1 MALLTMTNNLF
12 YYRAR
17 LLKVVDGDTIDV
29 SLDLGFKTHCI
40 QRLRLLRVDAPE
52 RGRPG
57 YQEATALTSGLLQ
70 EAEIVVHTERRD
82 SFGRWLAE
90 VWADG
95 GSVNDALVSQGWA
108 A

>member
-1 MALLTMTNNLF
+1 MTLPDHLF
-12 YYRAR
+12 HYRAR

-29 SLDLGFKTHCI
+29 MLDLGFQTHCI
-40 QRLRLLRVDAPE
+40 QRLRLLRVNTPE
-52 RGRPG
+52 RGQPG
-57 YQEATALTSGLLQ
+57 HQEATALTSSLLQ
-70 EAEIVVHTERRD
+70 EAEIVIHTVRRD

-95 GSVNDALVSQGWA
+95 VSANDALVGRGWA

>member
-1 MALLTMTNNLF
+1 MTDKLF
-12 YYRAR
+12 HYRAR

-29 SLDLGFKTHCI
+29 MLDLGFQTHCS
-40 QRLRLLRVDAPE
+40 QRLRLLRVNAPE

-95 GSVNDALVSQGWA
+95 GSVNHALIERGWA